1 MSTGAK
7 ALELQTEVGSGG
19 ELDSHYSLG
28 ILLEADM
35 LADGYRKDAIRLS
48 FYF

>member
-1 MSTGAK
+1 MSAGAK
-7 ALELQTEVGSGG
+7 ALELQTKVGGGG
-19 ELDSHYSLG
+19 ELDSHCSLG
-28 ILLEADM
+28 MSPEANT